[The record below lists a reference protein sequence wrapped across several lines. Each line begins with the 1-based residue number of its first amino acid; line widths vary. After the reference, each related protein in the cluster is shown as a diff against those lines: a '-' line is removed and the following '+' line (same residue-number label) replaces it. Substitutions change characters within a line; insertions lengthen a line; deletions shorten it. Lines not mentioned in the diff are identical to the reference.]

1 MIAPRCVVLVFV
13 FAFYGGL
20 LSGCSHD
27 ARLVRDTTTGGLVS
41 YPFQTEADI
50 LSSDGRRDAFRLI
63 RDKCPQGS
71 RLLKEGE
78 LPKVSQ
84 SADRLWRGQ
93 MGTDRIWGIQ
103 FACES
108 TASH

>member
-1 MIAPRCVVLVFV
+1 MIVHRWVVLVFV
-13 FAFYGGL
+13 FAFCGGL
-20 LSGCSHD
+20 LSGCGHD

-103 FACES
+103 FACE
-108 TASH
+108 TAASH